1 MYLAHRGNTWHF
13 SRRLP
18 NDSPI
23 RPGSLIVLSGRSVLI
38 GKNGYVRFS
47 LETSDKREALRRS
60 RLYAAE
66 LDNVI
71 ESRTHREETIALP
84 ITDRDI
90 HRAARLMEATL
101 LAADETQYKES
112 LAAALSGKVAL
123 RPPDREQDLVTLFPP
138 ASVVGDAQLLQQLCS
153 LIPFYVLQA
162 TGKPISG
169 NLSDYGDRL
178 IPFVQAWRNTA
189 EGLRD
194 RAEGKTVIT
203 PPDPRNDPAEGAR
216 LNWDELLAYYERQHP
231 DLAVRTRA
239 LYKLALG
246 ELAAFA
252 TCDPIDLKRVHVVEW
267 RDKLLTHLQS
277 KTVLTR
283 LNAAGSVYR
292 YALSNEKLG
301 GRANPFNGV
310 TVAGAKSATS
320 SRKGF
325 ELATLKTVLDPL
337 PPLSVIPASAGA
349 HAALWIPLLALFT
362 GARRGELAGL
372 MLDEVGQDENGIWYL
387 HFRPNAL
394 RKLKTGVSERFVPLH
409 KELVALGFPDYVKAA
424 KAAGV
429 SQLFPGIA
437 NPDSVGEWFSD
448 FVRSRIGP
456 TEVMQDLHSFRH
468 TFKTATR
475 NASLVQEIHDAI
487 TGHATPG
494 VSAQTGDRTGLV
506 RVKIEI
512 DKIGY
517 PGLVLTPPPQP
528 TTEELKQQET
538 ATRRRLISGQRRRVK
553 IAARKD
559 AKPVKDRR

>member
-18 NDSPI
+18 NDSAI
-23 RPGSLIVLSGRSVLI
+23 RPGSLIILSGRSILI

-47 LETSDKREALRRS
+47 LETTDKREALRRS
-60 RLYAAE
+60 RMYAAE
-66 LDNVI
+66 LDTVI
-71 ESRTHREETIALP
+71 ESNTRRQETTALP

-90 HRAARLMEATL
+90 QRGARLMQATL
-101 LAADETQYKES
+101 LAADETQYKKS
-112 LAAALSGKVAL
+112 LAAALAGDEAPQ
-123 RPPDREQDLVTLFPP
+123 PPDREQDIAAMLPP
-138 ASVVGDAQLLQQLCS
+138 ASVAGDAQLLQQLRS

-162 TGKPISG
+162 TGKLISG

-189 EGLRD
+189 VGLSD

-203 PPDPRNDPAEGAR
+203 PPDPRNDPVEGAR
-216 LNWDELLAYYERQHP
+216 LDWDELLAYYEQQHP
-231 DLAVRTRA
+231 DLAVRTCS

-246 ELAAFA
+246 ELATFA
-252 TCDPIDLKRVHVVEW
+252 KCDPIELKRVHVVEW
-267 RDKLLTHLQS
+267 HDTLLTHLKA

-301 GRANPFNGV
+301 ERSNPFNGV

-325 ELATLKTVLDPL
+325 ELATLKAVLDPL
-337 PPLSVIPASAGA
+337 PPLSEIPASAGA

-387 HFRPNAL
+387 HFRLNAL

-409 KELVALGFPDYVKAA
+409 KELVTLGFPEYIKAA

-437 NPDSVGEWFSD
+437 NPDSIGEWFSD
-448 FVRSRIGP
+448 FVRSRIGQ
-456 TEVMQDLHSFRH
+456 TDVMQDLHSFRH

-475 NASLVQEIHDAI
+475 NAALVQEIHDAI

-494 VSAQTGDRTGLV
+494 VSAQYGDRAGLP
-506 RVKIEI
+506 RVKLEI

-517 PGLVLTPPPQP
+517 PDLVLQPPPQP
-528 TTEELKQQET
+528 TKDELKLQEI

-553 IAARKD
+553 GVARAE
-559 AKPVKDRR
+559 AKPRRGGR